1 MFCFCFNSLDSAQ
14 KTKEHPR
21 HQPIPQ
27 LPAKDKQTDSAKKTK
42 EQPIR
47 YLPAVDEQT
56 EVIRE
61 LRDLPPVHYLFEIQN
76 FSHLLNAKRQ
86 SFQSSDFVVAGYTW
100 RLRLSHYPQ
109 GNKNLVN
116 EKQYLSLYLRLS
128 ESNSLPKDMEIDV
141 FFQLFVYNQVQDN
154 YLTVKGR
161 VRRFRGIKSEWGFDE
176 LLPLDVFKDESN
188 GYLIKDRCVFGAEI
202 FVLDSK
208 NIRRGESVSVVK
220 ELGDNTFTWNI
231 QNFEKLKV
239 ERYRSEVFAIGGYK
253 WSLEIYPNGESKQK
267 GKNLSAF
274 LYLED
279 SEALDPGEK
288 LNVEYLLRIRDQ
300 FQEKHHELFGCNN
313 HFSASTPARGSSGF
327 MPLTKLNDKS
337 RGYIVN
343 GVVILQVQISLLT
356 MLKMLTSTLN

>member
-21 HQPIPQ
+21 DQPIPQ
-27 LPAKDKQTDSAKKTK
+27 LPAKDK
-42 EQPIR
+42 
-47 YLPAVDEQT
+47 QT

-128 ESNSLPKDMEIDV
+128 ESNSLPKDMEIDVFFQLFVYNQVPKDMEIDV